1 MSLKYVILMRMHP
14 ILVMR
19 IVRSSRSEVFI
30 FQMEVIMNLEQYQRL
45 TKQAVALLEGE
56 TNLIA
61 NLANLS
67 ALLNMELTELNWV
80 GFYLMQENELV
91 LGPFQGKPACMRI
104 PVGRGVC
111 GTAVAE
117 NKVQRVYDVHQFEGH
132 IACDAASNS
141 EIVIPF
147 SINGK
152 VAGVLDIDSPNIGR
166 FSEIDEQGLT
176 YLMSEVEKLLNS
188 QANKA

>member
-67 ALLNMELTELNWV
+67 ALLNMELSELNWV

-91 LGPFQGKPACMRI
+91 LGPFQGKPACVRI

-176 YLMSEVEKLLNS
+176 YLMSKVEKLLNS